1 MSNLITESVYIDIN
15 FFDSM
20 ILIVDDK
27 PENIFSLKSIL
38 EVNNFK
44 VDTALSGEE
53 ALKKILKNFY
63 ALIILDVQ
71 MPGMDGF
78 EVAETISGF
87 KKAKDIPIIF
97 LSAAST
103 HKTFITKGYASGGI
117 DYVTKPVD
125 ADILLLKVKTFYRLY
140 EQKSELNQMQKALR
154 AEIEVRKKAEEKLE
168 ANVKELHTIIESL
181 PLIAFTATADGKIDF
196 VNKDWYRYSESALVF
211 PQSPPNEVDIE
222 TEWKQTVLKKL
233 PLEREVNIKDIKTNL
248 FLCHLLK
255 ITPVIAED
263 GQIIKWI
270 GTFTNIHEQK
280 MVSDILEQKVFE
292 RTHELLETNKKL
304 EESNHDLQQ
313 FASVASH
320 DLKEPLRKIQ
330 VFSSII
336 KDKQQRNEGI
346 EAYLDKIVNSSER
359 MSKLIEDLLNFSR
372 LSQADIF
379 KPTSIN
385 EIIIEILSDLELTI
399 SEKKA
404 SIIVDEIPIID
415 AVPGLIRQLFQNII
429 SNALKFSLRGKT
441 PVITIKASITEG
453 LLFASENN
461 VHDNFCKIVV
471 TDNGIGFDE
480 KYASKIFTLFQRL
493 NTRDQ
498 YEGTGIGLA
507 IVKKIVDKHNGQ
519 IIANSTPGSGAAFT
533 ILLPLVQQHRPDEKE
548 IESAEII

>member
-1 MSNLITESVYIDIN
+1 MALKGTK

-97 LSAAST
+97 LSAVST
-103 HKTFITKGYASGGI
+103 HKKFITKGYASGGI

-168 ANVKELHTIIESL
+168 ATVQELHTIIESL

-196 VNKDWYRYSESALVF
+196 VNKYWYRYSDSISVF
-211 PQSPPNEVDIE
+211 PQSPPNETDIE
-222 TEWKQTVLKKL
+222 LEWKQTVLKKL
-233 PLEREVNIKDIKTNL
+233 PFEREVNIKDLQTNL

-255 ITPVIAED
+255 ITPVVVED
-263 GQIIKWI
+263 HHILKWI

-280 MVSDILEQKVFE
+280 LVSDILEQKVYE

-336 KDKQQRNEGI
+336 KDKQQQNQSI
-346 EAYLDKIVNSSER
+346 DSYLDKIVNSSER
-359 MSKLIEDLLNFSR
+359 MSKLIEDLLSFSR

-379 KPTSIN
+379 TPTSIN
-385 EIIIEILSDLELTI
+385 TIIKEILADLELSI

-404 SIIVDEIPIID
+404 TIVVNEIPLID

-429 SNALKFSLRGKT
+429 SNALKFTVPGKT
-441 PVITIKASITEG
+441 PVITIKAAITRET
-453 LLFASENN
+453 LFHTEHHVS
-461 VHDNFCKIVV
+461 DNYCRIEV

-480 KYASKIFTLFQRL
+480 KYSSKIFTLFQRL
-493 NTRDQ
+493 NSRDQ

-519 IIANSTPGSGAAFT
+519 IVANSTPGMGATFT
-533 ILLPLVQQHRPDEKE
+533 ILLPMVQQHKQDPDEKA
-548 IESAEII
+548 IETVDIN